1 MPDVS
6 TLPGWPE
13 TRILHLYVPKA
24 PPRPPGSSSSAHP
37 QSKTILTGILRAAS
51 GTASGAATVD
61 AVEARVGLS
70 PSEEKSSPKR
80 RRKMQSLNPE
90 LQAATAAGA
99 AVLATD
105 EK

>member
-61 AVEARVGLS
+61 AVEAVGLS

-80 RRKMQSLNPE
+80 RRAMSIAQP
-90 LQAATAAGA
+90 GA
-99 AVLATD
+99 ASGDGSGRCRVGD
-105 EK
+105 R

>member
-1 MPDVS
+1 M
-6 TLPGWPE
+6 
-13 TRILHLYVPKA
+13 
-24 PPRPPGSSSSAHP
+24 
-37 QSKTILTGILRAAS
+37 AS
-51 GTASGAATVD
+51 DAATVD
-61 AVEARVGLS
+61 AVEAVGLS